1 MYDLPDYLYNLKKAE
16 QEHTKII
23 SNQKRKTTLVKE
35 LFKSDY
41 NEANT
46 QKIDTSAYIGSQSK
60 DFNKSLIENSG
71 KISRHSA
78 HNSTIN
84 GESEEKNV
92 EINEEESSEE
102 DSSRYY
108 SVVEK
113 SMKKWDKIN
122 KLFKKNDCENA
133 IYLLSQT
140 NRFRIFC
147 MKLINNK
154 WFERFIFLMIIFSSI
169 RLIIDTFLSG
179 YKYSL
184 IFEYIDTFL
193 NLIFLFEAIIKIC
206 ALGFALDE
214 GSYLTDHWNK
224 IDIIIV
230 VCSFLDYEILFEKY
244 VFERNDFSS
253 SQFLKVIRLLRT
265 LRPLRLISHNIK
277 LKLILTSLF
286 DSVLPIFNALFI
298 VIIIFFIFSIVGIS
312 LFYEN
317 FHNCYILRE
326 GGSFNL
332 AIKSFEDNLA
342 EFKIRNDM
350 PSIMKFCSDNY
361 NGIMDTG
368 PAFKFSNIVTS
379 LINSYVLSSQEGWP
393 DIMNSYRTY
402 DESYGIFFIV
412 YNLVVAYFFL
422 NLFTGIMFKYFN
434 EAFSRELK
442 LAPDD
447 KKAPKYY
454 DFLTQIIHANSH
466 YCIWLRPNKGSFQY
480 YLREFADSN
489 LLNKI
494 IMSCIFLNLI
504 IMMINYEGCSS
515 TYELCLNIFN
525 YFFTA
530 VYCIECIIKILA
542 YGLEGYFHTNWNR
555 FDFFIVIASILDVIF
570 GNIQLVNNKFL
581 QTFQIFRILKAL
593 RVLRIFRL
601 IKIVKGLD
609 KILETLSWS
618 LSALANVFILMAII
632 YAIFAIL
639 GCYFYE
645 DLKYEKYKDNFFF
658 INEYYNLDNFYY
670 AFLLIFRCT
679 TGENWNNIMIELAYI
694 DPNKFSPSYSFF
706 YMIFGNFVNSV
717 IMLNLFLM
725 VTLQQYDEFINKTY
739 NPIEKFEIF
748 LNEFNNSWN
757 KFSTHEDRGFR
768 IKKSLIFNFFMDY
781 NWKKLNFPEE
791 GKLDYVKKYI
801 TDLKLK
807 SDEEDYIY
815 YHDVICKII
824 IKQMGSQVDKFNPEN
839 ALIIKTEKKVQEKIK
854 RLIEGYIR
862 RKHKIEKGKKIIT
875 FAYNPLTSYL
885 YYKTS
890 YLYIKTFI
898 IYYKENAEFLHQLEG
913 EQMDEQI
920 DISQNREN
928 NEEGNSASNIAL
940 SLKNNKKLMK

>member
-1 MYDLPDYLYNLKKAE
+1 
-16 QEHTKII
+16 
-23 SNQKRKTTLVKE
+23 
-35 LFKSDY
+35 
-41 NEANT
+41 
-46 QKIDTSAYIGSQSK
+46 
-60 DFNKSLIENSG
+60 
-71 KISRHSA
+71 
-78 HNSTIN
+78 
-84 GESEEKNV
+84 
-92 EINEEESSEE
+92 
-102 DSSRYY
+102 
-108 SVVEK
+108 
-113 SMKKWDKIN
+113 
-122 KLFKKNDCENA
+122 
-133 IYLLSQT
+133 
-140 NRFRIFC
+140 

-244 VFERNDFSS
+244 VFERSDFSS
-253 SQFLKVIRLLRT
+253 SQFLKVIRLLRA

-379 LINSYVLSSQEGWP
+379 LITSYVLSSKEGWP
-393 DIMNSYRTY
+393 EIMNSYRVY
-402 DESYGIFFIV
+402 NESYGIFFIV

-570 GNIQLVNNKFL
+570 GNIHLVNNKFL
-581 QTFQIFRILKAL
+581 QTFQIFRILKVL

-679 TGENWNNIMIELAYI
+679 TGEYWNNIMIELAYI
-694 DPNKFSPSYSFF
+694 DPNKFSPSFAF
-706 YMIFGNFVNSV
+706 IYMIFGNFFNFV
-717 IMLNLFLM
+717 IMLHLFLM

-768 IKKSLIFNFFMDY
+768 IKNSLIFNFFMDY

-854 RLIEGYIR
+854 KLIESY
-862 RKHKIEKGKKIIT
+862 KKKKGKKNIT
-875 FAYNPLTSYL
+875 IAYNPLTSHL

-898 IYYKENAEFLHQLEG
+898 IYYKENAEFLHQLQG